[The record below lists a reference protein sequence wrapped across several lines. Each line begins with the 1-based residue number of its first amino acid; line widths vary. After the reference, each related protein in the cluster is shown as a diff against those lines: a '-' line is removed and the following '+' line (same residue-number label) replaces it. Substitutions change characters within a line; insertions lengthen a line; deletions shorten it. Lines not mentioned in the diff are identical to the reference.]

1 MPEAARESFHRVRTQ
16 FAMSSAPLS
25 QAARRRILADLKTL
39 QEEPIPL
46 AAAAPCSDA
55 DLSLWNGV
63 IGTQMEVT
71 HLGCVT
77 VPLHFLIDFPC
88 DYPLSAPNIGF
99 SFEFQYRGGASYVQ
113 PDGRLKGKL
122 VICLDVL
129 GNFGHVHTEWK
140 STVGSG
146 WSPAYTVTTL
156 MIQLQSVLCDLGTQ
170 MTQQERDKTYQSAV
184 RFCEKNP
191 RAVLPILD
199 EDEIYELRRKQQV
212 QQQLRRICR
221 GDDALVERV
230 SKIARRAG
238 LVEREGQ
245 LDSFLELLSDVAS
258 TASGSCSASET
269 ESVAKIDK
277 NICCWSTGKLYTEA
291 LLGVGVSRERKN
303 LGTAGELLSKEAF
316 DGGLRQ
322 NTNKSPFEFFLPVW
336 INEAHAAGS
345 TQWREE
351 LRKQVLQIGRS
362 VFEAGNEDAAAMEVF
377 PRLINQMIVEMM
389 RPDSDKSAA
398 IATFEALCNFWRTF
412 RWLVD
417 TREGL
422 RNKVANT
429 LTRFV
434 KEESFRHKDHS
445 PDLGALLVLFT
456 VMQGYPACPARDDFI
471 STYAD
476 ENSLRWVMWWQRSGT
491 PPDGGAVFQATK
503 VSREILMFQMAV
515 VDIVIGDVAKTLSD
529 MEETNCKLPERLE
542 HLQAEWRK
550 RKESVGDWTAYY
562 NCIGA
567 ARPSFPS
574 TGEWIAS
581 CVRRAAAEK
590 GPKYGSGGG
599 KGEKGKGK
607 GKGKGKF

>member
-1 MPEAARESFHRVRTQ
+1 MP
-16 FAMSSAPLS
+16 SATPLS
-25 QAARRRILADLKTL
+25 QAARRRILADLKGL

-55 DLSLWNGV
+55 DLSLWNGM

-113 PDGRLKGKL
+113 QDGRLKGKL
-122 VICLDVL
+122 VICLDIL

-156 MIQLQSVLCDLGTQ
+156 LIQLQSVLCDLGEQ
-170 MTQQERDKTYQSAV
+170 MTQQERDRTYQSAV
-184 RFCEKNP
+184 RFCEQNP
-191 RAVLPILD
+191 KAVLPILD
-199 EDEIYELRRKQQV
+199 EDEIHDLRRKQQV
-212 QQQLRRICR
+212 EQQLRRICR
-221 GDDALVERV
+221 GDDSLAERIG
-230 SKIARRAG
+230 SFARRVG
-238 LVEREGQ
+238 LAEKEEQ
-245 LDSFLELLSDVAS
+245 LDIFLELLSDVAS
-258 TASGSCSASET
+258 TTSGSRPVSEAESA
-269 ESVAKIDK
+269 VAKVDK

-291 LLGVGVSRERKN
+291 LLGVGISRERKN

-345 TQWREE
+345 VQWREE
-351 LRKQVLQIGRS
+351 LSKQVLQIGRK
-362 VFEAGNEDAAAMEVF
+362 VFEVGNEDAAAMEVF

-389 RPDSDKSAA
+389 RPDADKSAA

-417 TREGL
+417 TRESL
-422 RNKVANT
+422 RNKVAAT

-456 VMQGYPACPARDDFI
+456 VMQGYTACPARDMFI

-491 PPDGGAVFQATK
+491 QPEGGPVFQATK

-515 VDIVIGDVAKTLSD
+515 VDIVIGDVAKTLND
-529 MEETNCKLPERLE
+529 MEETNCKLPARLE
-542 HLQAEWRK
+542 HLQSEWRK
-550 RKESVGDWTAYY
+550 RKESVGDWAAYFR
-562 NCIGA
+562 CIGTA
-567 ARPSFPS
+567 QPSFPS
-574 TGEWIAS
+574 TAQWIAS
-581 CVRRAAAEK
+581 CVSRAAVK

>member
-1 MPEAARESFHRVRTQ
+1 MP
-16 FAMSSAPLS
+16 SSTPLS
-25 QAARRRILADLKTL
+25 QAARRRILADLKGL
-39 QEEPIPL
+39 QGEPIPL

-63 IGTQMEVT
+63 IGTQMQVT

-99 SFEFQYRGGASYVQ
+99 SFDFQYRGGASYVQ
-113 PDGRLKGKL
+113 QDGRLKGKL

-156 MIQLQSVLCDLGTQ
+156 LIQLQSVLCDLGEQ

-184 RFCEKNP
+184 RFCEQNP
-191 RAVLPILD
+191 KAVLPILD
-199 EDEIYELRRKQQV
+199 EDEIHELRRKQQV
-212 QQQLRRICR
+212 EHQLRRICR
-221 GDDALVERV
+221 GDDSLAERIG
-230 SKIARRAG
+230 SFARRVG
-238 LVEREGQ
+238 LAEKEEQ
-245 LDSFLELLSDVAS
+245 LDIFLELLSDVAS
-258 TASGSCSASET
+258 ATSGSRPASEA
-269 ESVAKIDK
+269 ESAVAKVDK

-345 TQWREE
+345 VQWREE
-351 LRKQVLQIGRS
+351 LSKQVLQIGRK

-389 RPDSDKSAA
+389 RPDADKSAA

-417 TREGL
+417 TRESL
-422 RNKVANT
+422 RNKVGAT

-434 KEESFRHKDHS
+434 KEEYGD
-445 PDLGALLVLFT
+445 
-456 VMQGYPACPARDDFI
+456 ARI
-471 STYAD
+471 S
-476 ENSLRWVMWWQRSGT
+476 SL
-491 PPDGGAVFQATK
+491 
-503 VSREILMFQMAV
+503 
-515 VDIVIGDVAKTLSD
+515 
-529 MEETNCKLPERLE
+529 
-542 HLQAEWRK
+542 
-550 RKESVGDWTAYY
+550 
-562 NCIGA
+562 
-567 ARPSFPS
+567 PSE
-574 TGEWIAS
+574 G
-581 CVRRAAAEK
+581 CLYQYVCR
-590 GPKYGSGGG
+590 
-599 KGEKGKGK
+599 
-607 GKGKGKF
+607 